1 MLEKALV
8 NVFMCI
14 RRKNI
19 QVKSQLIFFC
29 FVFVNISRFFFP
41 LENMFIRNV
50 LLWNNRFF
58 FFKCKN
64 WFKSGVFP
72 KITFFV
78 ARFLPNF
85 LFLLERGL
93 FELNFYETNRVFW
106 NNVKTASKID
116 CCLIFWQ
123 NAIDIF
129 LVRLCR
135 ILYSSRIYVT
145 QNNSMFL
152 KKCKKIASKMGF
164 CPKKYPLFYVF
175 YSFWLS

>member
-29 FVFVNISRFFFP
+29 FVFVNIIRFFFP
-41 LENMFIRNV
+41 WRICLLGMFCYETTD
-50 LLWNNRFF
+50 F